1 MKKIMKKMV
10 GLFCAMA
17 LTGFSVAQAAE
28 YPSHAIKWIVP
39 YLAGTGPHMV
49 ARLVAAEM
57 AKILKEPIVI
67 ENRGGVGGNIG
78 AQQAAKATADGY
90 TWVYSGSP
98 MATNMRMYRKPGFDV
113 VEDFAHV
120 AGMTQSDST
129 IVVNANSGI
138 SSIEDL
144 YARLR
149 AKPGQLTYASGGIGT
164 PAHMGA
170 ELALKDIETKPL
182 HIPYKGAS
190 ESLNAVM
197 GNQVD
202 FAVILV
208 SVAQAQVK
216 SGKINALAVLSSE
229 RNPVL
234 PAVPTLQEKGFPD
247 ALMVSSGGIS
257 VPKGTPTEIVQTI
270 QQTLFTVLQDPPIK
284 TQLEQLGLTV
294 VPRKSAAFTKLLE
307 SEIGK
312 TEHLMKMMGLTPL

>member
-1 MKKIMKKMV
+1 MKKIAAV
-10 GLFCAMA
+10 FFAIA
-17 LTGFSVAQAAE
+17 LTGFSWAQAAE

-39 YLAGTGPHMV
+39 YLAGTGPDMV

-78 AQQAAKATADGY
+78 AQQAAKAPADGY

-113 VEDFAHV
+113 EKDFVHV

-129 IVVNANSGI
+129 IVVNANAGI

-216 SGKINALAVLSSE
+216 SGKIKALAVLSNE

-234 PAVPTLQEKGFPD
+234 PAVPTLLEKGFPD

-257 VPKGTPTEIVQTI
+257 VPKGTPMEIVDTI
-270 QQTLFTVLQDPPIK
+270 QETLFTVLQDASVK
-284 TQLEQLGLTV
+284 AQLEQLGLTV
-294 VPRKSAAFTKLLE
+294 VPRKSAAYTELLKG
-307 SEIGK
+307 EIGK
-312 TEHLMKMMGLTPL
+312 TAHLMKMMGLTPL

>member
-1 MKKIMKKMV
+1 MKRIMKKIAAV
-10 GLFCAMA
+10 FCAMA
-17 LTGFSVAQAAE
+17 LTGFSLAQAAE
-28 YPSHAIKWIVP
+28 YPSHTIKWIVP
-39 YLAGTGPHMV
+39 YLAGTGPDMV

-78 AQQAAKATADGY
+78 AQQAAKAPADGY

-113 VEDFAHV
+113 ETDFVHV

-208 SVAQAQVK
+208 SVAQTQVK
-216 SGKINALAVLSSE
+216 SGKIKALAVLSNE

-234 PAVPTLQEKGFPD
+234 PAVPTLLEKGFPD

-257 VPKGTPTEIVQTI
+257 VPKGTPMEIVQTI
-270 QQTLFTVLQDPPIK
+270 QETLFTVLQDPPVK
-284 TQLEQLGLTV
+284 AQLEQLGLTV
-294 VPRKSAAFTKLLE
+294 VPRKSAAYTELLE
-307 SEIGK
+307 GEIGK
-312 TEHLMKMMGLTPL
+312 TEHLMKMMRLTPL

>member
-1 MKKIMKKMV
+1 MKRIMKKIAAV
-10 GLFCAMA
+10 FCAMA
-17 LTGFSVAQAAE
+17 LTGFSLAQAAE
-28 YPSHAIKWIVP
+28 YPSHTIKWIVP
-39 YLAGTGPHMV
+39 YLAGTGPDMV

-78 AQQAAKATADGY
+78 AQQAAKAPADGY

-113 VEDFAHV
+113 ETDFVHV

-208 SVAQAQVK
+208 SVAQTQVK
-216 SGKINALAVLSSE
+216 SGKIKALAVLSNE

-234 PAVPTLQEKGFPD
+234 PAVPTLLEKGFPD

-257 VPKGTPTEIVQTI
+257 VPKETPMEIVQTI
-270 QQTLFTVLQDPPIK
+270 QETLFMVLQDPPVK
-284 TQLEQLGLTV
+284 AQLEQLGLTV
-294 VPRKSAAFTKLLE
+294 VPRKSAAYTELLE
-307 SEIGK
+307 GEIGK
-312 TEHLMKMMGLTPL
+312 TEHLMKMMKLTPL